1 MLAALGFRWGY
12 ALARKGCPIR
22 ALRSGAARYVA
33 VRQRLGAPPLPTPAR
48 QRIGKEWNRRSVRA
62 LLFQFFAHLYDVYG
76 PSSSDPFRDGCAKG
90 KTVCQLACCSL
101 PSQDAAI
108 RSDATRVPIAVQS
121 RRISRVAIDAGDA
134 RRKKQ
139 RSATLPPAL
148 QPPCCCACARGGD
161 SSYDRSPAHSRSAAR
176 SRKGRPSPTFCEG
189 HQYHRRSRRCR
200 GTRTP
205 CRATS

>member
-1 MLAALGFRWGY
+1 MGLCASAKGLPDSRAAIRRCTIRRRASASRRATAPHACSAAHWQRPWGVEQEACGLCCFNSCRSPLRRVRTVVLGPVPGR
-12 ALARKGCPIR
+12 
-22 ALRSGAARYVA
+22 V
-33 VRQRLGAPPLPTPAR
+33 
-48 QRIGKEWNRRSVRA
+48 
-62 LLFQFFAHLYDVYG
+62 
-76 PSSSDPFRDGCAKG
+76 AKG
-90 KTVCQLACCSL
+90 KTAMSTCLLLFA
-101 PSQDAAI
+101 SQDAAI

>member
-1 MLAALGFRWGY
+1 MGLCASAKGLPDSRAAIRRCTIRRRASASRRATAPHACSAAHWQRVEQEERAGF
-12 ALARKGCPIR
+12 
-22 ALRSGAARYVA
+22 A
-33 VRQRLGAPPLPTPAR
+33 VSIL
-48 QRIGKEWNRRSVRA
+48 V
-62 LLFQFFAHLYDVYG
+62 AHLYDVYG

-108 RSDATRVPIAVQS
+108 RSDAIRVPIAVQS

-139 RSATLPPAL
+139 RSATLPTAL
-148 QPPCCCACARGGD
+148 QPPCCCACARDGA
-161 SSYDRSPAHSRSAAR
+161 SSSEDRSPRRCRSAAR
-176 SRKGRPSPTFCEG
+176 SRKGRPSPTFYEG
-189 HQYHRRSRRCR
+189 HQYRRRSRRCR
-200 GTRTP
+200 GTRTH